1 MLASNGLPD
10 LHMETS
16 SVPNYGTSGFQN
28 TKFLEKVTYN
38 NFVKTNALLEW
49 RYEDRRKAQEI
60 LPFLY
65 LGPSSAARDE
75 EFLKKEGITMVLA
88 VRNTQSALARLLGS
102 KVAEA
107 LGLEVNA
114 IDVDGNM
121 ELIAAFDHGINS
133 INTHLS
139 KIYERG
145 SQGPLPVIG
154 GEQRVSGKVLVF
166 CESGNE
172 RSASMVAAYIMA
184 MFRKDLVQTLQIVQA
199 KRFAV
204 AFDDS
209 LRFLLMTY
217 SDILTAKRDVIQAD
231 IIPTAKDLLYNE
243 NRRPHTNG
251 VYNHPKKRTLDQ
263 AEVDEMEII
272 DTATLLGGNKLYDG
286 VAGKRMGV
294 APFQE

>member
-10 LHMETS
+10 LHMES
-16 SVPNYGTSGFQN
+16 NAAPNYETSGFRN
-28 TKFLEKVTYN
+28 TEFLQQVTYN

-49 RYEDRRKAQEI
+49 KYEDRRKAQEI
-60 LPFLY
+60 LPFLH

-75 EFLKKEGITMVLA
+75 SFLKEEGITMVLA
-88 VRNTQSALARLLGS
+88 IRNTQSALARLLGS

-107 LGLEVNA
+107 LGLEVKA

-121 ELIAAFDHGINS
+121 ELIAAFNNGVDS
-133 INTHLS
+133 INAHLS
-139 KIYERG
+139 NVYNL
-145 SQGPLPVIG
+145 SYQGVPPVIG
-154 GEQRVSGKVLVF
+154 GQPRRSGKVLVF

-184 MFRKDLVQTLQIVQA
+184 MFRKDLVQTLQIIQA

-217 SDILTAKRDVIQAD
+217 SDILSAKRDVIQAE
-231 IIPTAKDLLYNE
+231 PPE
-243 NRRPHTNG
+243 GHQNG
-251 VYNHPKKRTLDQ
+251 NGSNAIGSHGGKRTLDQ
-263 AEVDEMEII
+263 AEDEDMQSVDETTPAE
-272 DTATLLGGNKLYDG
+272 GNMMYNG
-286 VAGKRMGV
+286 IAGKRKGL
-294 APFQE
+294 APFSGVS